1 MAVKDIKEYEIIK
14 QYYMED
20 LNSQA
25 YLLKHKKTGARIA
38 LLSNDDNNKVF
49 NNIRIVYKKEILYG
63 ENVECYYEEQNNK
76 HIITAKSQDNIN
88 AIIELS

>member
-1 MAVKDIKEYEIIK
+1 MFIYLSDLII
-14 QYYMED
+14 QF
-20 LNSQA
+20 
-25 YLLKHKKTGARIA
+25 R
-38 LLSNDDNNKVF
+38 NNKVF

>member
-49 NNIRIVYKKEILYG
+49 
-63 ENVECYYEEQNNK
+63 
-76 HIITAKSQDNIN
+76 
-88 AIIELS
+88 